1 MCSRKQRISSSKI
14 NLSTQKERNKALNAK
29 RLIMTGNEAIARGA
43 YEGGVTV
50 GTAYPGTPSTEI
62 LENLALYEE
71 VDCNWSPNEKT
82 ALEVAIGASMEG
94 ARVLA
99 AMKHVGVNVAADPLL
114 TLSYTGVGGGLVLV
128 SADDPGMHSSQNEQD
143 NRHYARFAK
152 IPLLEPSDSQ
162 EAKDYVIA
170 ALEIS
175 EKFDTPVILRSTT
188 RISHSRS
195 TVIPGERKEH
205 EVKGFKKNPAKYVML
220 PGFARLRHP
229 LVEERLL
236 ALQEEA
242 EKSPLNRIEQGSKE
256 IGIVCSGVAYQYAR
270 EALPEASF
278 LKLGFS
284 HPLPKRKV
292 REFAA
297 MVEQIIVIE
306 ELDPFFEEQLLAMHL
321 DVPVRGKELFGLLG
335 ELGAEIIR
343 EKILDQKVEPITVR
357 DEIPGRPPV
366 MCPGCS
372 HRGVFYT
379 LKKLKLNVMGDIGC
393 YTLGALPPLE
403 SIDSC
408 ICMGA
413 SIGLALGMAKAKH
426 DSAENTVAVIG
437 DSTFLH
443 SGITPLLD
451 AVYNKAPITVMILDN
466 STTAMTGHQ
475 QHPGTGISLQGE
487 PTPRV
492 DLESLCSALGVKR
505 VAEIDAF
512 DLKELRGTIKVE
524 LEAKEPSVIIV
535 RRPCVFLQ
543 STFEAPPYVDREA
556 CTGCGTCIKLGC
568 PALSLKEEKAKINNT
583 ICTSCGLCEQLCRFD
598 AIKPAEEKAGD
609 KIV

>member
-1 MCSRKQRISSSKI
+1 M
-14 NLSTQKERNKALNAK
+14 NDK
-29 RLIMTGNEAIARGA
+29 RVIMTGNEAIALGA

-62 LENLALYEE
+62 LENLARYEG

-152 IPLLEPSDSQ
+152 IPLLEPSDSE
-162 EAKDYVIA
+162 EARDYVTA

-175 EKFDTPVILRSTT
+175 EKFDTPVMLRTTT

-195 TVIPGERKEH
+195 TLVPGQRKEH

-242 EKSPLNRIEQGSKE
+242 EKSPMNRIERGSTKF
-256 IGIVCSGVAYQYAR
+256 GVVCSGVAYNYAR

-284 HPLPKRKV
+284 HPLPEKLV
-292 REFAA
+292 REFAEL
-297 MVEQIIVIE
+297 VDEIIVIE

-321 DVPVRGKELFGLLG
+321 KVPVKGKELFGLLG

-343 EKILDQKVEPITVR
+343 EKVLGQKIDPIRVR

-403 SIDSC
+403 AIDSC
-408 ICMGA
+408 VCMGA
-413 SIGLALGMAKAKH
+413 SIGLALGMAKAKPA
-426 DSAENTVAVIG
+426 SAENTVAVIG

-451 AVYNKAPITVMILDN
+451 AVYNNAPITVLILDN

-475 QHPGTGISLQGE
+475 EHPGTGTTLQGE
-487 PTPRV
+487 PSASV
-492 DLESLCSALGVKR
+492 NLEGLCHALGVKR
-505 VAEIDAF
+505 VAAIDAF
-512 DLKELRGTIKVE
+512 DLKELRSTIKTE
-524 LEAKEPSVIIV
+524 LEAGEPSVVII
-535 RRPCVFLQ
+535 RRPCVFLL
-543 STFEAPPYVDREA
+543 STFDAPPAVDLEA

-568 PALSLKEEKAKINNT
+568 PALSMKEEKARINST

-598 AIKPAEEKAGD
+598 AIKSVLEKAGENNG
-609 KIV
+609 